1 MREKLK
7 RFFKTKN
14 VSQKRQKLAD
24 RIRDAILACF
34 STIAPVW
41 KFLFL
46 KKPDPFSGKPV
57 IKNDTKSL
65 GY

>member
-1 MREKLK
+1 M
-7 RFFKTKN
+7 
-14 VSQKRQKLAD
+14 RQKIKRYFEINFSQYRKILAD

-46 KKPDPFSGKPV
+46 KKTDAFSGPPV
-57 IKNDTKSL
+57 SRTDTRSL
-65 GY
+65 GC